1 MRFIIIILLLVAS
14 VAGAQD
20 LRVFPPD
27 SVEKRVIDAVEITR
41 NLKID
46 GVLDEPEW
54 SMAKPS
60 PHFTQ
65 VTPVQGGPAN
75 FNTSIKVLYNDN
87 FLYVGIICS
96 DSLGKKALRATDLRR
111 DFDHMEHDLVNLG
124 FDCFNDKRNAM
135 TFVVN
140 PYGAQRDY
148 LAFDAMYYDIDWDGL
163 WRTNATRNDSSWIS
177 EVAIPWKTL
186 RYPKTDDSIQNW
198 GFQVYRNRRM
208 TNEISGFSPFPL
220 TYSASRMDYAG
231 KLNNLKPPPP
241 KTNISIQP
249 YALASYDGYDGS
261 DPSRPKEENS
271 LKAGGEL
278 KWVINPNNV
287 LDLTYNTDFAQ
298 ADVDRKVNNT
308 TRFNVFYPERRQ
320 FFLENASLFGINVNL
335 GYVRSA
341 GRTGGPMQMQ
351 PFFSRRIG
359 LNDNGEPIP
368 IVAGGRFVHRSDKHN
383 YGAILIRQQGDSITS
398 HTNFFVG
405 RFSENLGK
413 QNRIGGLLTVKN
425 QPEGSNITGTT
436 DMFFRFNGVHSLI
449 SMVSYSGSTNS
460 GKQGVS
466 GVAQYNYATNNWKL
480 WWTESVVTRDFNPEM
495 GFVSRS
501 NVIGTTP
508 GIIYYY
514 RGDKL
519 PLKKWIRS
527 FDPGIDAQIFHEA
540 STGKLIE
547 RQLIFY
553 PIYFDFHNAG
563 YLGYG
568 LNDIFQHLP
577 ETFSPLGV
585 PIEAGDYK
593 YVQHTIV
600 ASSDPADKFKI
611 FGSVNWGDYFDGRLT
626 TGDINA
632 FYAPIPHI
640 SLGGQ
645 FNRNTFNDVGM
656 ENISKTVDLYSIEA
670 RLALNARIQL
680 SSFIQKNSEND
691 LYNLNARFSWEYQP
705 LSFIY
710 IVFNRNQYNNALQ
723 QRQREDQLITK
734 VSFLKQF

>member
-1 MRFIIIILLLVAS
+1 MLFSFVAR
-14 VAGAQD
+14 AQD
-20 LRVFPPD
+20 FRVFPPD
-27 SVEKRVIDAVEITR
+27 SVEKREVYAVEITR

-46 GVLDEPEW
+46 GILDEPEW
-54 SMAKPS
+54 DLAKPS
-60 PHFTQ
+60 PRFTQ
-65 VTPVQGGPAN
+65 VTPVQGVPPN
-75 FNTSIKVLYNDN
+75 FDTSFKVLYNDN
-87 FLYVGIICS
+87 YLYIGIVCS
-96 DSLGKKALRATDLRR
+96 DSLGKKALRATDFKR
-111 DFDHMEHDLVNLG
+111 DFDHMQHDLVNLG

-135 TFVVN
+135 SFVVN

-148 LAFDAMYYDIDWDGL
+148 LAFDAMYYDIEWDGL
-163 WRTNATRNDSSWIS
+163 WRTNTTRNDSSWIA
-177 EVAIPWKTL
+177 EIAIPWKTL
-186 RYPKTDDSIQNW
+186 RYPKTDDSIQTW
-198 GFQVYRNRRM
+198 GFQLYRNRRK
-208 TNEISGFSPFPL
+208 TNEISGFSPFPM

-231 KLNNLKPPPP
+231 KIKNLKPPPP
-241 KTNISIQP
+241 KTNIQVKP
-249 YALASYDGYDGS
+249 YALASFDSYDGTDMAR
-261 DPSRPKEENS
+261 DKEATS
-271 LKAGGEL
+271 LKAGGDI

-287 LDLTYNTDFAQ
+287 LDLTFNTDFAQ

-359 LNDNGEPIP
+359 LNDNGAPIP
-368 IVAGGRFVHRSDKHN
+368 IIAGGRFVHRSFKHN
-383 YGAILIRQQGDSITS
+383 YGAILIRQQGDSVTS

-405 RFSENLGK
+405 RFSENLGR

-425 QPEGSNITGTT
+425 QPGGSNITGTT
-436 DMFFRFNGVHSLI
+436 DLFFRFRGVHSLNTMI
-449 SMVSYSGSTNS
+449 SYSGSTSS

-466 GVAQYNYATNNWKL
+466 GITQYNYATNNWKI
-480 WWTESVVTRDFNPEM
+480 WWTESLVTRDFNPEM
-495 GFVSRS
+495 GFVSRI

-508 GIIYYY
+508 GVIYYY

-519 PLKKWIRS
+519 PFKNWLRS

-553 PIYFDFHNAG
+553 PFYLNLHNAG

-577 ETFSPLGV
+577 ETFMPLGV

-593 YVQHTIV
+593 YLQHTITG
-600 ASSDPADKFKI
+600 STDPAKKVKVL
-611 FGSVNWGDYFDGRLT
+611 GSLNWGDYFNGRLT
-626 TGDINA
+626 TADIKG
-632 FYAPIPHI
+632 FFAPIPHI
-640 SLGGQ
+640 SLGGN
-645 FNRNTFNDVGM
+645 FNRNVFSDVGI
-656 ENISKTVDLYSIEA
+656 ENINKTVDLYSIEA
-670 RLALNARIQL
+670 RLALNARVQL

-723 QRQREDQLITK
+723 QRQAEDQLITK

>member
-1 MRFIIIILLLVAS
+1 
-14 VAGAQD
+14 
-20 LRVFPPD
+20 
-27 SVEKRVIDAVEITR
+27 
-41 NLKID
+41 LK
-46 GVLDEPEW
+46 
-54 SMAKPS
+54 
-60 PHFTQ
+60 
-65 VTPVQGGPAN
+65 
-75 FNTSIKVLYNDN
+75 
-87 FLYVGIICS
+87 
-96 DSLGKKALRATDLRR
+96 R
-111 DFDHMEHDLVNLG
+111 DFDHMQHDLVNLG

-148 LAFDAMYYDIDWDGL
+148 LAFDALYYDIDWDGL
-163 WRTNATRNDSSWIS
+163 WKTNTTRNDSSWIA
-177 EVAIPWKTL
+177 EIAIPWKTL
-186 RYPKTDDSIQNW
+186 RYPKSEDAIQSW
-198 GFQVYRNRRM
+198 GFQLYRNRRM
-208 TNEISGFSPFPL
+208 TNEISGFSPFPM

-231 KLNNLKPPPP
+231 KINNLKPPPP
-241 KTNISIQP
+241 KTNILIQP
-249 YALASYDGYDGS
+249 YALASYNGYNGTDNA
-261 DPSRPKEENS
+261 KEKDVSS
-271 LKAGGEL
+271 LKTGGDI

-320 FFLENASLFGINVNL
+320 FFLENASLFGININL
-335 GYVRSA
+335 GNIRSA

-359 LNDNGEPIP
+359 LNDIGEPIP
-368 IVAGGRFVHRSDKHN
+368 IIAGGRFVHRSFKHN
-383 YGAILIRQQGDSITS
+383 YGAILIRQQGDSVTS

-425 QPEGSNITGTT
+425 QPNGSNITGTT
-436 DMFFRFNGVHSLI
+436 DLFLRFNGVHSLNT
-449 SMVSYSGSTNS
+449 MASYSGSTNS
-460 GKQGVS
+460 GKQGFS
-466 GVAQYNYATNNWKL
+466 GIAQYNYATNNWKI
-480 WWTESVVTRDFNPEM
+480 WWTESLVTRDFNPEM

-508 GIIYYY
+508 GLIYYY

-519 PLKKWIRS
+519 PFKRWLRS

-553 PIYFDFHNAG
+553 PFYLNFHNAG
-563 YLGYG
+563 YVGYG

-585 PIEAGDYK
+585 SISKGDYK
-593 YVQHTIV
+593 YIQHTIV
-600 ASSDPADKFKI
+600 GSTDPARKI
-611 FGSVNWGDYFDGRLT
+611 KLSGSLNWGDYFNGGLT
-626 TGDINA
+626 TTDLNA
-632 FYAPIPHI
+632 YFAPIPHI
-640 SLGGQ
+640 SLGGH
-645 FNRNTFNDVGM
+645 FNRNTFSDVGIR
-656 ENISKTVDLYSIEA
+656 NISKTVDLYSIEA
-670 RLALNARIQL
+670 RLAINARIQL

-710 IVFNRNQYNNALQ
+710 IVFNRNQYDNSLQ
-723 QRQREDQLITK
+723 QRQIEEQLISK